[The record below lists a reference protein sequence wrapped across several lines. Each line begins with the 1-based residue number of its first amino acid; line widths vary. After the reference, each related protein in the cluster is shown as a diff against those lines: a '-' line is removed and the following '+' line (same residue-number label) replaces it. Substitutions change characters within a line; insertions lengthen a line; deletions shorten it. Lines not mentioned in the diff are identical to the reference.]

1 MKTGAL
7 SILMVMLTTICWAES
22 NLENR
27 DSKEPTLFD
36 HYHALKSMQ
45 QSLAGRTPEEQ
56 LRLRPQMQLAERR
69 ACDRLR
75 KERLER
81 VPKEDYRRQ
90 GGDEFLVFAQQ
101 FEQYCQTL
109 Q

>member
-1 MKTGAL
+1 MKIVAL
-7 SILMVMLTTICWAES
+7 CIFMVMLTTICLAES
-22 NLENR
+22 NLESR

-36 HYHALKSMQ
+36 HYRVLKNMQ
-45 QSLAGRTPEEQ
+45 ESLAGRSPEDQ
-56 LRLRPQMQLAERR
+56 IRLRPQIQRAERE

-75 KERLER
+75 QERLER

>member
-1 MKTGAL
+1 
-7 SILMVMLTTICWAES
+7 MVMLTTICWAES

-27 DSKEPTLFD
+27 DSKEPTLYD
-36 HYHALKSMQ
+36 HYRALKSMQ
-45 QSLAGRTPEEQ
+45 ESLAARSPEDQ
-56 LRLRPQMQLAERR
+56 IRLRPKIQRAERQ

-75 KERLER
+75 QERLDR
-81 VPKEDYRRQ
+81 VPKEEYRRQ

>member
-1 MKTGAL
+1 MKTVAFCICL
-7 SILMVMLTTICWAES
+7 VMFTTICLAES
-22 NLENR
+22 NLEKR

-36 HYHALKSMQ
+36 HYRALRSMQ
-45 QSLAGRTPEEQ
+45 ESLAARSPEDQ
-56 LRLRPQMQLAERR
+56 IRLRPQIQRAERQ

-75 KERLER
+75 QERLDR
-81 VPKEDYRRQ
+81 VPKEEYRRQ